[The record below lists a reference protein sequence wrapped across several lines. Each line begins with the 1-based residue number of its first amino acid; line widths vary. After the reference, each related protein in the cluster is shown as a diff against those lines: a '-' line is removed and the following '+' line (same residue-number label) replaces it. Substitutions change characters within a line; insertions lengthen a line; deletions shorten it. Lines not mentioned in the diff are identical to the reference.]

1 MMIVPLQLHN
11 FFSHISVTFRPTF
24 RVRTVSPDG
33 EVESEFNLELNDMYE
48 RRKARTSN
56 LTAVVLQN
64 ASPLF
69 PFETKT
75 LNAANI
81 IHHIGRASG
90 RLR

>member
-1 MMIVPLQLHN
+1 MMHVPLQLHN

-33 EVESEFNLELNDMYE
+33 EVESEFSLELNDMYE

-69 PFETKT
+69 PFETKI
-75 LNAANI
+75 LNAANV

-90 RLR
+90 RVR

>member
-1 MMIVPLQLHN
+1 MHSFGSQLSNSN
-11 FFSHISVTFRPTF
+11 FSVTFRPTF
-24 RVRTVSPDG
+24 RVREFDSDG
-33 EVESEFNLELNDMYE
+33 EVGDEFNLELNDAPDRRRE
-48 RRKARTSN
+48 RSSD

-75 LNAANI
+75 LNAADV

-90 RLR
+90 RVR